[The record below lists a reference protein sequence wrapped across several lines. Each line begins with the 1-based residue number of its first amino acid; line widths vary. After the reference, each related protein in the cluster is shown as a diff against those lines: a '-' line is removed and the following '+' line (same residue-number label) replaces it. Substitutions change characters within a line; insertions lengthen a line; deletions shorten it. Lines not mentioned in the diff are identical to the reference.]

1 MDKRQ
6 FKFQQLVNRFH
17 MLILF
22 LAMTVLL
29 AVTGW
34 VIAGMAGVNAAVILA
49 CLSWIFSPTSSSSFV
64 MRLYRTRPISSRRF
78 PELYQISDVLAQRAG
93 LKRSPDLY
101 LLPGKLMNAF
111 AVGSKD
117 DPAICLSQEL
127 IHTLDTKEIV
137 GILGHEISHIKN
149 NDMLFMEYAYIFN
162 RITYYVSLVGQI
174 GLIFLAPLIWI
185 SQGTLPIIP
194 VIIMAFAPAM
204 SLFLIHALSRSHEYE
219 ADLGSAML
227 TGSPDYLIAALTK
240 LEIYKKNMKRW
251 FKIPIS
257 ENHSNSLLRTHPP
270 TKERIRRLQSY
281 KTSDQHFLWT

>member
-1 MDKRQ
+1 MNKRQ
-6 FKFQQLVNRFH
+6 IKFQQLINRFH

-22 LAMTVLL
+22 LAMTALL

-34 VIAGMAGVNAAVILA
+34 IIAGMAGVNAAVILA
-49 CLSWIFSPTSSSSFV
+49 CLSWLFSPTSSSNFV
-64 MRLYRTRPISSRRF
+64 MRLYRARPISSHRF
-78 PELYQISDVLAQRAG
+78 AELYQISNILAQRAG

-101 LLPGKLMNAF
+101 MLPGRLMNAF

-127 IHTLDTKEIV
+127 VYTLDTKEIA

-149 NDMLFMEYAYIFN
+149 NDMLFMGYAYIFN
-162 RITYYVSLVGQI
+162 RVTYYISLIGQI
-174 GLIFLAPLIWI
+174 GLLFFVPLIFI
-185 SQGTLPIIP
+185 NRGTLPIIP
-194 VIIMAFAPAM
+194 VAIMAFAPAI
-204 SLFLIHALSRSHEYE
+204 SLLLIQALSRSHEYE

-240 LEIYKKNMKRW
+240 LEIHKKNMTRW

-270 TKERIRRLQSY
+270 TRERIRRLQSY
-281 KTSDQHFLWT
+281 KAGDQHALWT